1 MGKQTQRKSGGDRK
15 HGRSM
20 GKCKRYRD
28 QNRRERNKARKAATL
43 KRHQEKKRK
52 KMLLRAGR

>member
-15 HGRSM
+15 HGRNM

-28 QNRRERNKARKAATL
+28 QNRLERNKKRKAATL
-43 KRHQEKKRK
+43 KRRQEKKRAK
-52 KMLLRAGR
+52 LLRRNR

>member
-15 HGRSM
+15 HGRNM

-28 QNRRERNKARKAATL
+28 QNRLERNKKRKAATL

-52 KMLLRAGR
+52 KLAVRNGR